1 MIIMMIEYL
10 AGFLHIDKAATKT
23 YRNTPDGRLL
33 TVIQHSLLVILL
45 LLCGLA
51 SVMIFS

>member
-1 MIIMMIEYL
+1 MIIIVIEYV
-10 AGFLHIDKAATKT
+10 AGFLHIDKVATKT

-33 TVIQHSLLVILL
+33 TVIQHSLLMILL